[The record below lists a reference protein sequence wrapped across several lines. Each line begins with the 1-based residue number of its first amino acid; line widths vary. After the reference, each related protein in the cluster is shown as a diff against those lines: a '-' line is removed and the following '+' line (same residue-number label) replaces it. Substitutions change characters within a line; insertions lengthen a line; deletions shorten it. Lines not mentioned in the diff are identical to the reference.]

1 MRQEK
6 DGDIEPTIEDM
17 EAAKKMLTD
26 LLELVGENDE
36 HASNLKNDIEQL
48 ENDIKEAS
56 SQAGT

>member
-17 EAAKKMLTD
+17 RAAKKMLTD
-26 LLELVGENDE
+26 LLELVGEDDE

-48 ENDIKEAS
+48 ENDIKEVS

>member
-48 ENDIKEAS
+48 ENDIKEVS

>member
-26 LLELVGENDE
+26 LLELVGEDDE
-36 HASNLKNDIEQL
+36 HALNLKH
-48 ENDIKEAS
+48 DIKELEKSIKKVS

>member
-17 EAAKKMLTD
+17 VAAKKMLTD

-36 HASNLKNDIEQL
+36 HSSNLKNDIEQL

-56 SQAGT
+56 S

>member
-26 LLELVGENDE
+26 LLELVGEDDE
-36 HASNLKNDIEQL
+36 HASNLKSDIEQL
-48 ENDIKEAS
+48 EKDIEKS
-56 SQAGT
+56 SLQAGT

>member
-1 MRQEK
+1 MRDER

-17 EAAKKMLTD
+17 VAAKKMLTD

-36 HASNLKNDIEQL
+36 YASNLKHDINQL
-48 ENDIKEAS
+48 EKDIQKVS

>member
-17 EAAKKMLTD
+17 VAAKKMLTD

-48 ENDIKEAS
+48 ENDIKEVS